1 MGPDDIHP
9 RVLRELA
16 PFQTGNLS
24 VLLPVGEGL
33 ISPGP
38 GRDTGIPSPVGH
50 ALGAA
55 TSQGWGF
62 PGPVSER
69 CYRNH
74 VLYIPL
80 SVFFLLFSS
89 FLCCNVKLPL
99 PQRVSF
105 AFFFQVFPS
114 FHGWGLRDD
123 GPVHR
128 LDGRLRDPQL
138 HKAPVI
144 RSPVPL
150 LH

>member
-1 MGPDDIHP
+1 MDSVYLDFSKAFDMVCDSLLLDEVMCYGLDKPPVRWVGDRLTGCTQ
-9 RVLRELA
+9 RVVVSSSFSNWQPA
-16 PFQTGNLS
+16 
-24 VLLPVGEGL
+24 VLLPVAVGL

-55 TSQGWGF
+55 TLQGWRF

-69 CYRNH
+69 CYRSH

-99 PQRVSF
+99 SQPMSF
-105 AFFFQVFPS
+105 AFFF
-114 FHGWGLRDD
+114 
-123 GPVHR
+123 
-128 LDGRLRDPQL
+128 
-138 HKAPVI
+138 
-144 RSPVPL
+144 
-150 LH
+150 